1 MNKQFLDAKSNI
13 QITLKLVQLKFQIGK
28 KHEFGC
34 QFQEDPNNRNITDC
48 NNINDKKF
56 SS

>member
-1 MNKQFLDAKSNI
+1 MTKQFLDAKNNI
-13 QITLKLVQLKFQIGK
+13 QITLKLVQLKFEIGN
-28 KHEFGC
+28 KHKFGC
-34 QFQEDPNNRNITDC
+34 QFQEDPNNRLVTDS

>member
-1 MNKQFLDAKSNI
+1 MTKQFLDAKSNI